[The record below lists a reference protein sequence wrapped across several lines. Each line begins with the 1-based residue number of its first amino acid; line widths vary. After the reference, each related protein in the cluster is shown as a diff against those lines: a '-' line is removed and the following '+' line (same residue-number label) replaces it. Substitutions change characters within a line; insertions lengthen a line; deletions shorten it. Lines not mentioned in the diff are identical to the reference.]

1 MPKSPPE
8 MTPAEFNVMKAL
20 WHLGRA
26 SVADVRAELSSE
38 QGIDLAY
45 TTVMTLLTRLAG
57 KGALHVDKS
66 RQPFL
71 YRPAFRRDSV
81 LRHRLRRFV
90 DTVFDGDAEPLILQ
104 LVENESL
111 SLDELRRIERKLRVA
126 TADSEYTDGP
136 ARSERRKEE
145 A

>member
-1 MPKSPPE
+1 MPKPPPE

-20 WHLGRA
+20 WQLGRA
-26 SVADVRAELSSE
+26 SVADVRAELSTG
-38 QGIDLAY
+38 QNIDLAY

-57 KGALHVDKS
+57 KGGVHVDKS

-71 YRPAFRRDSV
+71 YRPAFRRESV

-90 DTVFDGDAEPLILQ
+90 DTVFDGDADSLILQ
-104 LVENESL
+104 LVEDESL
-111 SLDELRRIERKLRVA
+111 SLEELRRIERKLRVGA
-126 TADSEYTDGP
+126 DDSEGTSKKE
-136 ARSERRKEE
+136 RSARRKEE